1 MFGNFWNALKTFFA
15 SKPLQVQFEQMLLDE
30 AAKNEKKETT
40 IVVPPVVDEAPKDVV
55 ITTEEVIRDV
65 VVTEDNVIDLKT
77 ETIIT
82 DAFIPGP
89 VLTTNTVNTQ
99 ITDAVTAV
107 KPKRAKSA
115 KGKFVADDKST
126 PDVNEAWVGGKAP
139 AKVNN
144 PKRGGKRKKK

>member
-1 MFGNFWNALKTFFA
+1 MFGNFWNTLKTLFE

-30 AAKNEKKETT
+30 AAKNEKKEAT
-40 IVVPPVVDEAPKDVV
+40 IVVPPAVEDAAKDVV

-65 VVTEDNVIDLKT
+65 VVTNDNVVDIKT
-77 ETIIT
+77 ETIIS
-82 DAFIPGP
+82 DAFIPSP
-89 VLTTNTVNTQ
+89 VVLPNTVNTQ
-99 ITDAVTAV
+99 ITDSVTAA

-139 AKVNN
+139 AKTNK
-144 PKRGGKRKKK
+144 PKRGGKRKK